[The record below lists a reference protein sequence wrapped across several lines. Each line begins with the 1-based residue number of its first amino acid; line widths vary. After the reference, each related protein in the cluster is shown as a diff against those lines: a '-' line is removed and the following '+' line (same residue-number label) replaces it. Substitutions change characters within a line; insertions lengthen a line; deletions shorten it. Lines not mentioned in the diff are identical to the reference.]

1 MCGLI
6 LYFFLCRQAIT
17 RVSTVCLSVDTIE
30 TYTDVI
36 GIEMQYVCSRN
47 NACLYW
53 PLKQPFLVKVYERNL
68 YVWSKEA
75 TLMALPVYKFNKD
88 EADMLL

>member
-1 MCGLI
+1 MCGSI
-6 LYFFLCRQAIT
+6 LYFFLYRQTIT
-17 RVSTVCLSVDTIE
+17 RVSTVCLSVDAIE

-36 GIEMQYVCSRN
+36 GIGVQYVCSRK

-53 PLKQPFLVKVYERNL
+53 PLKQPFLAKVQERKL
-68 YVWSKEA
+68 YAWSKEA
-75 TLMALPVYKFNKD
+75 TLMALPVYTFNKD